1 MAELIVKYPDRTAEH
16 FSISRLRI
24 TIGRSARNDLCI
36 PDPFAS
42 RVHAEVRH
50 QGDEYVLQ
58 DLGSANGTLYNGSV
72 VEAPIHLT
80 RGGRIQIGETEIF
93 FNDAQF
99 PLSSGATMITDN
111 SSSVPEAT
119 ISLSSTGRTTSGL
132 LEAIEDARTQS
143 DETSRVAHQSD
154 LLALISKISV
164 ALLDTATLNETLD
177 QIVSMV
183 FQAVPA
189 DRSMIMMRDEKN
201 PDLKVAVAR
210 LRDRAGEVGEI
221 RISRSVIDEVV
232 TNGKSVL
239 TSDAQADPRFMGG
252 TVMLQGVRSV
262 LAVPLGVGEKVFGI
276 VYADSP
282 LAEGRFTEDHL
293 KVLTTLA
300 SVAAIRVQNARLM
313 EQQMERVR
321 LERELQVAS
330 EIQQRFQPASAP
342 IVAGYELQGISFPC
356 YEIGGDY
363 YDFIQREDGRL
374 IVALGDVSGKGP
386 SAALLMSS
394 LHAAVHAHSE
404 SHNSLAKMIGAVNRY
419 LVDSTPANRFVTLF
433 YAELDPKN
441 GSLAFLNAGHNPPL
455 ICHAGGTM
463 EQLAAGGLPLGIMA
477 NADFREGK
485 TRLHPGDVLVIYSDG
500 VSEAV
505 NPKGEE
511 FGPTRLYE
519 TVSRNLERAVVVLS
533 NPNPVEM
540 TRRWLTDSARAWA
553 TLDVLFADAKG
564 KDERAGRCTWRGV
577 TGQLHGEIKRVLE
590 IEYAHMM
597 TGTGAKQAADRLRR
611 DCDELSI
618 DVAAADALRRALG
631 DADMDEK
638 KDWFSTYLQQCFALA
653 EYMHR
658 NVLGLNQILS
668 DHEAMRYTTAMSC
681 AVRNAPAPRTA

>member
-16 FSISRLRI
+16 FAISRLRI

-50 QGDEYVLQ
+50 EGDDYVLQ

-72 VEAPIHLT
+72 VEAPTHLT

-119 ISLSSTGRTTSGL
+119 ISLASTGRTTSGL

-143 DETSRVAHQSD
+143 DETSRVAQRSD

-177 QIVSMV
+177 QVVSMV

-342 IVAGYELQGISFPC
+342 IVTGYELQGISFPC

-363 YDFIQREDGRL
+363 YDFIQRDNGKL

-394 LHAAVHAHSE
+394 LHAAVHAHSDT
-404 SHNSLAKMIGAVNRY
+404 HNSLAKTIGAVNRY

-485 TRLHPGDVLVIYSDG
+485 TRLRPGDVLVIYSDG

-519 TVSRNLERAVVVLS
+519 TVSRNLDASAAGIRDRIESA
-533 NPNPVEM
+533 
-540 TRRWLTDSARAWA
+540 LTK
-553 TLDVLFADAKG
+553 F
-564 KDERAGRCTWRGV
+564 C
-577 TGQLHGEIKRVLE
+577 Q
-590 IEYAHMM
+590 
-597 TGTGAKQAADRLRR
+597 GTPAADDITLVICKRLA
-611 DCDELSI
+611 ESAEV
-618 DVAAADALRRALG
+618 VAAAA
-631 DADMDEK
+631 
-638 KDWFSTYLQQCFALA
+638 S
-653 EYMHR
+653 
-658 NVLGLNQILS
+658 
-668 DHEAMRYTTAMSC
+668 
-681 AVRNAPAPRTA
+681 